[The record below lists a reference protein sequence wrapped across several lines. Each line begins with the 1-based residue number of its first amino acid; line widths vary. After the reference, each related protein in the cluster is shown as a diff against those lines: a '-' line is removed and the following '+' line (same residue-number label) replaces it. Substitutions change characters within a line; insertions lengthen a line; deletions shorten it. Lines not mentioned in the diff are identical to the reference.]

1 MAKLT
6 KVLAAAVL
14 VASVAPCWAAGEGK
28 MSELEGEW
36 SGSGTDRDRPFQ
48 SMQKITC
55 KSKIRAD
62 HRNMNNEITC
72 TTQSGAR
79 KTTHMKVV
87 LDGTQLTGE
96 VVQTVTNPRE
106 AMQQRKGSV
115 SGTRVGNGA
124 DVQISFPMTP
134 TARSRMVVHDASSY
148 SIKVEALG
156 ALMMDVTFKR
166 VGPPK
171 EKEAKQPGQESKQ
184 AETQQ

>member
-28 MSELEGEW
+28 AMSELEGEW

-48 SMQKITC
+48 SMQKVTC
-55 KSKIRAD
+55 HSKIRAD
-62 HRNMNNEITC
+62 HRNMSNEIVC
-72 TTQSGAR
+72 TGSGVR
-79 KTTHMKVV
+79 KTTHMKVI
-87 LDGTQLTGE
+87 LEGTQLTGE
-96 VVQTVTNPRE
+96 VVQTKTTPRE
-106 AMQQRKGSV
+106 PAQTRKGTV
-115 SGTRVGNGA
+115 SGIRTGNSA

-134 TARSRMVVHDASSY
+134 SARSRMVVHDASSY

-156 ALMMDVTFKR
+156 ALLMDVTFKR

-171 EKEAKQPGQESKQ
+171 EKEAKQTGQESKQ
-184 AETQQ
+184 VDAQQ